1 MKIRIVHPALRELF
15 DQLHFAP
22 TRQQHKYLAA
32 AEKLM
37 LIVDSAQEYPY
48 EFIVYRITGF
58 RPVAA
63 KYEDC
68 FIRGDALLADLR
80 VWISQFSGRLQVPVA
95 MQKERV
101 FTVEQLAQRFSVSG
115 KTIRRWE
122 KRGLSGRIYIFED
135 GKKRKGYADSAV
147 RQFEREHPDLL
158 KRSARFTKL
167 DAAEKRRIYQMA
179 CELAAAQH
187 PQTRNDVLRQ
197 ISERTG
203 RARETIRYVLLQQ
216 EKQAGQSDALPSS
229 RGRSGAREAAQ
240 VYKLRR
246 QGVSIGE
253 LAERF
258 KKSRS
263 SLYRMINQSRA
274 RELSHRKIDYIDSP
288 EFAAEDAEARLLDP
302 PVETLMEATKTR
314 SGLLTRRQEEALFRR
329 YNYLKCLAA
338 QERDHIRQQQPAVA
352 RLRRIETLL
361 DSADRIKQY
370 IIGANMPLV
379 VSIARRH
386 QASGLPMNEM
396 VSEGTLSLMAA
407 VEKFDYT
414 RGYRFSTY
422 ASWVIVKDF
431 ARKIP
436 AETRRPDR
444 AGGSDM
450 ASLPHDF
457 RLGNLPDIA
466 AVEQA
471 QHDLISVIGSNLDER
486 EQFII
491 LNHYNIDTGVI
502 RKKAMTLKQ
511 IGDELNLSKERVRQ
525 IELQALQ
532 KLRQSLSPEQFD
544 LLTG

>member
-80 VWISQFSGRLQVPVA
+80 VWMSQFSDRLQVPVA

-101 FTVEQLAQRFSVSG
+101 FTVEQLARRFSVSQ

-122 KRGLSGRIYIFED
+122 KRGLSGRIYVFED

-147 RQFEREHPDLL
+147 RQFERQHPDLL
-158 KRSARFTKL
+158 ERSARFTQL
-167 DAAEKRRIYQMA
+167 DAAEKRRIYEMA
-179 CELAAAQH
+179 CELAAAER
-187 PQTRNDVLRQ
+187 PRTRNEVLCR

-203 RARETIRYVLLQQ
+203 RARETIRYVLQQQ
-216 EKQAGQSDALPSS
+216 EKQAGKSDALPTS
-229 RGRSGAREAAQ
+229 RGRSGVREAAQ
-240 VYKLRR
+240 IYKLRR

-253 LAERF
+253 LARRF

-274 RELSHRKIDYIDSP
+274 RELTQRKIDYIDSP
-288 EFAAEDAEARLLDP
+288 EFAAEDAQTRLLDP
-302 PVETLMEATKTR
+302 PVETLLEEATTR
-314 SGLLTRRQEEALFRR
+314 SGLLSRQQEQALFRR
-329 YNYLKCLAA
+329 YNFLKSLAVR
-338 QERDHIRQQQPAVA
+338 ERAVIRQQQPAVA

-379 VSIARRH
+379 ISIARRH
-386 QASGLPMNEM
+386 QAAGLPMSEM
-396 VSEGTLSLMAA
+396 VGDGTLSLMAA

-422 ASWVIVKDF
+422 AGWAIAKDF

-436 AETRRPDR
+436 AEARRPDR

-471 QHDLISVIGSNLDER
+471 QHDLISVIRSNLDPR

-491 LNHYNIDTGVI
+491 LNHYPIDTGVI
-502 RKKAMTLKQ
+502 RKKPMTLKQ
-511 IGDELNLSKERVRQ
+511 LGETLNLSKERVRQ

-532 KLRQSLSPEQFD
+532 KLRHSLSPEQFD